1 MEDKELAFDL
11 RQKYAEIV
19 GLHLEDCTINRKEK
33 KYLDWFNSLEDLYTV
48 TSHKFNN
55 KIVKGSNGFKLPE
68 ELATNEGL
76 TPQAKYNII
85 RAKIIEVSNK
95 HKSTW
100 LGQTKNAEHE
110 AEIEKYLRLLEQ
122 YFYYIMDEAK
132 LFGSKW
138 EDDGL

>member
-1 MEDKELAFDL
+1 MEAQELAFDL

-19 GLHLEDCTINRKEK
+19 GLHLEDCTVNRKEK

-48 TSHKFNN
+48 TSHKFKT
-55 KIVKGSNGFKLPE
+55 KIVKATNGFKLPD
-68 ELATNEGL
+68 ELKKEKGL
-76 TPQAKYNII
+76 TPQEKYNII

-95 HKSTW
+95 YKATW
-100 LGQTKNAEHE
+100 LGQSKNSSEQ